1 MFQINE
7 ELCEHDGEFE
17 FFAYS
22 GVRCKKCGHEAR
34 YVEYGLPDAFA
45 EIAKKIASRD
55 SLYEQ
60 TWQQVPLQDLIS
72 AARLKTFRAATMLQK
87 NEKEKLLDDL
97 IDAAA
102 YLIFA
107 IERLQ
112 FEVDG

>member
-1 MFQINE
+1 MSDQ

-17 FFAYS
+17 IFAYS
-22 GVRCKKCGHEAR
+22 GVRCKKCGYEAR
-34 YVEYGLPDAFA
+34 ATEYGLPDAFT

-55 SLYEQ
+55 SLYER

-72 AARLKTFRAATMLQK
+72 AARLKTFRATTMLHK
-87 NEKEKLLDDL
+87 NNKEKLLDDL

-107 IERLQ
+107 IERVAEEGQ
-112 FEVDG
+112 